1 MSTEDNFNAPNR
13 SIADWI
19 AEGYTE
25 SYAKSLFAQ
34 ANKRNAISQETRVN
48 ILSTI
53 DELNQY
59 LEGNVTLE
67 GLTDA
72 VNDLSQYLVTN
83 KIQ

>member
-1 MSTEDNFNAPNR
+1 MTTEDNFNAPNR

>member
-1 MSTEDNFNAPNR
+1 MTTEDNFNAPNR

-72 VNDLSQYLVTN
+72 VNDLSQHLVTN
-83 KIQ
+83 LIQ

>member
-72 VNDLSQYLVTN
+72 VNDLSQYIVTN

>member
-34 ANKRNAISQETRVN
+34 ANKRKAISQETRIN

-72 VNDLSQYLVTN
+72 VNDLSQYIVTN

>member
-83 KIQ
+83 

>member
-1 MSTEDNFNAPNR
+1 MTTEDNFNAPNR

-72 VNDLSQYLVTN
+72 VNDLSQHLVTN
-83 KIQ
+83 

>member
-1 MSTEDNFNAPNR
+1 MTTEDNFNAPNR

-72 VNDLSQYLVTN
+72 VNDLSQYIVTN

>member
-1 MSTEDNFNAPNR
+1 MTTEDNFNAPNR

-67 GLTDA
+67 GLTDV
-72 VNDLSQYLVTN
+72 VNDLSQHLVTN
-83 KIQ
+83 

>member
-59 LEGNVTLE
+59 LEGNVALDV
-67 GLTDA
+67 LQA
-72 VNDLSQYLVTN
+72 YLKAYPLN
-83 KIQ
+83 I

>member
-72 VNDLSQYLVTN
+72 VNDLSQHLVTN
-83 KIQ
+83 LIQ

>member
-72 VNDLSQYLVTN
+72 VNDLSQHLVTN
-83 KIQ
+83 

>member
-1 MSTEDNFNAPNR
+1 MTTEDNFNAPNR

-83 KIQ
+83 